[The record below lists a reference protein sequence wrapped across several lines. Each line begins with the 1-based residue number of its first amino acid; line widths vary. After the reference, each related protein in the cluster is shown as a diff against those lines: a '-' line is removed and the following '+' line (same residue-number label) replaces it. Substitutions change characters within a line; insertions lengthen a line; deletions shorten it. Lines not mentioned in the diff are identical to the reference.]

1 MPMIKTF
8 TQDDLIRFLYRET
21 TEEENHELTRAL
33 KQDAEL
39 ALQFNELKATIQKLD
54 DAQEEPSQKV
64 IDSILNYSRS
74 H

>member
-1 MPMIKTF
+1 MIKTF

-21 TEEENHELTRAL
+21 SEAENLELKRAL

-39 ALQFNELKATIQKLD
+39 ALQFSELQATIQKLD
-54 DAQEEPSQKV
+54 DTLIEPSEKA
-64 IDSILNYSRS
+64 ITSILNYSKS